1 MSPNRMSIKRTPSSI
16 MKEKSNVTD
25 NMTPDITQQSMKIT
39 LQRKLQLTP
48 ERNSQ
53 LKVVKI
59 TNSSSKLRKVK
70 SIAIQEATEVAK
82 EET

>member
-1 MSPNRMSIKRTPSSI
+1 MSIKRTPSSL
-16 MKEKSNVTD
+16 MKEKSNFTD
-25 NMTPDITQQSMKIT
+25 TITPDIIQQPMKIT
-39 LQRKLQLTP
+39 SQRKLQLTP

-53 LKVVKI
+53 LKVAKI

-70 SIAIQEATEVAK
+70 SIDIQEATEVAK